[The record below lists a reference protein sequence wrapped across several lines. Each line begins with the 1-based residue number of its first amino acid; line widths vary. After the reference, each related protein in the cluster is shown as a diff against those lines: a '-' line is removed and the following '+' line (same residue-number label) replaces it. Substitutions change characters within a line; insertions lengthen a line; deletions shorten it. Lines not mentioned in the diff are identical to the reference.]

1 MKENGR
7 KEKEREGKERK
18 GKERKGKQ
26 RKGKERK
33 EKERKGKKKERKEK
47 ERKEKE
53 RKEKKSPPCT
63 QDLPRRDGSVHR
75 EGAVVPIGGWL
86 VYPRG
91 QATPGTIIYF
101 LITVSLKKI

>member
-1 MKENGR
+1 MGHDSP
-7 KEKEREGKERK
+7 K
-18 GKERKGKQ
+18 GKERQGKK
-26 RKGKERK
+26 RKG
-33 EKERKGKKKERKEK
+33 K

-101 LITVSLKKI
+101 LIAVSLKKI